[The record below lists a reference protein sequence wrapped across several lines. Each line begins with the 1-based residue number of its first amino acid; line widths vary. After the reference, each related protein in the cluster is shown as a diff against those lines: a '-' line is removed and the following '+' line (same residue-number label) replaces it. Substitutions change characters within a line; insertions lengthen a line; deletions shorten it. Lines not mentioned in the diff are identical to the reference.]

1 MRYVIMFKSSLRFLR
16 CDADQSRIAEFE
28 TYEAAEGRA
37 SQLGSD
43 SCVLEIG
50 RRRHA

>member
-1 MRYVIMFKSSLRFLR
+1 MRYVIMFRSSLRFVR
-16 CDADQSRIAEFE
+16 CVDEPTRIAEFE
-28 TYEAAEGRA
+28 TYEAAENHA

-43 SCVLEIG
+43 ACVLEIG